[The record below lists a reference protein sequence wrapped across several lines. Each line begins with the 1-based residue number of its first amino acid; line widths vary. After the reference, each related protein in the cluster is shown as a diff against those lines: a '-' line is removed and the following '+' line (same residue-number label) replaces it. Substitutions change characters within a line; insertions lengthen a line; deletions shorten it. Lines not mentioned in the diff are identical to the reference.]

1 MVRLPPPIVAVTPG
15 VSSPEEVE
23 GLLRQVERAAAAG
36 LEGLLL
42 REHGLEDG
50 ALLAMA
56 LECRRLMG
64 TGWLA
69 VSDRIHVALRCGA
82 EAVQL
87 GHRSLGAEQALMVE
101 ECARHGAAGRRLAIG
116 VSDHAVPRREDLDAA
131 DYATLAP
138 WGEVPGKGPAVGSD
152 GFRECLK
159 RRAEEGLV
167 TPTWALGGLGSSDL
181 RDVRGVGAHGA
192 FVIRGMDWGGHP
204 DAAVEQLT
212 AAWEACG

>member
-1 MVRLPPPIVAVTPG
+1 MTG
-15 VSSPEEVE
+15 SSPFAVVRRPSSSGI
-23 GLLRQVERAAAAG
+23 GLSERS
-36 LEGLLL
+36 
-42 REHGLEDG
+42 
-50 ALLAMA
+50 
-56 LECRRLMG
+56 RRS
-64 TGWLA
+64 WW
-69 VSDRIHVALRCGA
+69 R
-82 EAVQL
+82 
-87 GHRSLGAEQALMVE
+87 
-101 ECARHGAAGRRLAIG
+101 CARHGAAGRQLAIG

-181 RDVRGVGAHGA
+181 RDVRGVGATAPSSFVGWTGA
-192 FVIRGMDWGGHP
+192 AI